1 MADST
6 SNLMSRPALAVF
18 LRGKRDYVQGTQ
30 LIARLAEQA
39 APTGSRLT
47 QATFSRITANV
58 VCWQAAETCDA
69 HDPIG
74 QVHFVKDGVEHVFQ
88 LLDTGLAAP
97 RQDTDMGVRVELEDS
112 PSALTGR
119 YRAEHPGDLEGL
131 LNVLVQSV
139 KHLHER
145 AGAGVHDVWFT
156 GMRQFAVP
164 VDGQSGPF
172 RGVVDIRQRRLI
184 RRGVL
189 HQSIVEVTVTDHD
202 RSERHHGM
210 VNFAFKSEHAIH
222 VD

>member
-1 MADST
+1 
-6 SNLMSRPALAVF
+6 MSRPALAVF
-18 LRGKRDYVQGTQ
+18 LRGSRDYVQGTQ

-39 APTGSRLT
+39 APTGSLLT
-47 QATFSRITANV
+47 QATFSRITANAV
-58 VCWQAAETCDA
+58 YWQAAKPGDT

-74 QVHFVKDGVEHVFQ
+74 QVHFAKDGSEHVFQ
-88 LLDTGLAAP
+88 LLDTGLVAP
-97 RQDTDMGVRVELEDS
+97 RQDKAMGVRVELEDS
-112 PSALTGR
+112 PSVLTGR
-119 YRAEHPGDLEGL
+119 YLAEHPGDLEGL

-164 VDGQSGPF
+164 VGGQSGPF
-172 RGVVDIRQRRLI
+172 RGVVDVRHRRLI

-189 HQSIVEVTVTDHD
+189 HQSLVEVTVIDHD
-202 RSERHHGM
+202 RPERHQGM
-210 VNFAFKSEHAIH
+210 VNFAFKSEQPIH